1 MEFIHI
7 LYFAVGFV
15 IAWAIAFLYWLY
27 DQKGRKLD
35 RALIQTYRNDIEYL
49 EDYHSK
55 VLEKS
60 DEQEE
65 QLLLITKENSKL
77 SAALD
82 KRQLV
87 LIERDN
93 QIRNF
98 AGIKTEFEKKQ
109 EGLREELFK
118 KTEQNDFLH
127 QQLESKN
134 LQLQKFEGE
143 LANQM
148 TLNAQIRLQ
157 KNDEIPND
165 ILTVKNQEIAELHK
179 RLSVLLPLE
188 SERVTLSNQISEL
201 LLQRTRLQGFIS
213 DKDNEIQQ
221 INLQLNKYKT
231 ECEECEQTKQQLIS
245 EDRTSFFE
253 QKIIDKNDKLR
264 LLTLELDDAKEK
276 IANLEKSEIN
286 QVIENKE
293 IEISEDSTPI
303 SEAENNVTDFETVE
317 ENLEESLN
325 NEVIDSVEKK
335 FETSEVT
342 AQTDTLEVDAESE
355 EVMRK
360 KKVTLKEEVLDNYE
374 TENIEIKKVGKSK
387 KVKADKDSSAKVTD
401 LTLEKVNLVSETVLD
416 KSAKNSKIK
425 EKVEETEK
433 VLEIDEKT
441 NATIIEETV
450 ETKEIELL
458 EIAEESTTK
467 SIEIKAENLSQKA
480 EIKTEKDIDET
491 VKVVAKVSDEEADE
505 AETVEM
511 SPVFKELAE
520 PKLPQLPSENRAK
533 LQLQSPTRIFF
544 YWSLKDNPYQPL
556 QKIFGNQASDY
567 ILVVKLIDLKKQ
579 SEEFYPI
586 ETKGSWWFDV
596 ESDGNY
602 RAEIGFF
609 SPNRPFIR
617 LMYSNDLETP
627 RLSPSQNVDL
637 SPTFAVTA
645 MQFAESLD
653 VSGYKQDAVEVVMM
667 GDNVELGDEATENSY
682 REIVGKQEVTG
693 VSLGEIRF
701 ALVAL
706 ASGIRLD
713 ALREMISPQLFAE
726 LNQNYGN
733 LSVENII
740 EILERNFGIT
750 LNADESETVGE
761 KQQKFSYAVF
771 GLSLIN
777 FPQAYSSFNVAK
789 K

>member
-1 MEFIHI
+1 M
-7 LYFAVGFV
+7 
-15 IAWAIAFLYWLY
+15 
-27 DQKGRKLD
+27 
-35 RALIQTYRNDIEYL
+35 
-49 EDYHSK
+49 
-55 VLEKS
+55 
-60 DEQEE
+60 
-65 QLLLITKENSKL
+65 
-77 SAALD
+77 
-82 KRQLV
+82 
-87 LIERDN
+87 
-93 QIRNF
+93 
-98 AGIKTEFEKKQ
+98 
-109 EGLREELFK
+109 
-118 KTEQNDFLH
+118 H

-134 LQLQKFEGE
+134 LQLQKFERE

-148 TLNAQIRLQ
+148 TINAQIRLQ

-165 ILTVKNQEIAELHK
+165 ILTAKNQEIAELHK

-188 SERVTLSNQISEL
+188 SEKVTLSNQISEL

-231 ECEECEQTKQQLIS
+231 ECEACEQAKQQLIS

-253 QKIIDKNDKLR
+253 QKIIDKDDKLR

-276 IANLEKSEIN
+276 IANLEKSEID
-286 QVIENKE
+286 QIIKKEEEIIENKE

-342 AQTDTLEVDAESE
+342 AQTDTLEADAESE

-401 LTLEKVNLVSETVLD
+401 LTLEKVDLVSETVSD
-416 KSAKNSKIK
+416 KSVKNSKIE

-433 VLEIDEKT
+433 VLEIDEKPK
-441 NATIIEETV
+441 ATIVEETV

-458 EIAEESTTK
+458 EIAEEATTE
-467 SIEIKAENLSQKA
+467 SIEIKAEKLSQKA

-491 VKVVAKVSDEEADE
+491 VKVVAKVSEEETDE

-596 ESDGNY
+596 DSDGNY

-682 REIVGKQEVTG
+682 REIVEKQEVTG